1 MGFQFGTVELGE
13 IALEII
19 GDLKT
24 FDLPCAVFQRQ
35 NCEVRMAADIIKRK
49 PKGSWIQIRFSCVFF
64 LFLLVAV
71 AAKQDGGIEIF
82 QMRKQELRMQP
93 EIPRISPGAPWQ
105 SRSAGKRD
113 SRQVSGVTS
122 SCGTKTG
129 TSFPASSSFPI
140 RTPSVGSCS
149 KILDPDR

>member
-71 AAKQDGGIEIF
+71 AAKQDGGIEVF

-93 EIPRISPGAPWQ
+93 EISSDFTRCAVAEPKCREKGFTAGVRCNFFLRHKNGNQFPGFIQ
-105 SRSAGKRD
+105 LSNQNTVC
-113 SRQVSGVTS
+113 RQLL
-122 SCGTKTG
+122 KK
-129 TSFPASSSFPI
+129 F
-140 RTPSVGSCS
+140 
-149 KILDPDR
+149 

>member
-35 NCEVRMAADIIKRK
+35 NCEVRMAADTIKRK

-71 AAKQDGGIEIF
+71 TAKQDGGIEIF

-93 EIPRISPGAPWQ
+93 EIPSDFTRCAVAEPKCREKGFTAGVRCNFLLRYKNGNQFPGSIHFSNQ
-105 SRSAGKRD
+105 NTVC
-113 SRQVSGVTS
+113 RQLL
-122 SCGTKTG
+122 KK
-129 TSFPASSSFPI
+129 F
-140 RTPSVGSCS
+140 
-149 KILDPDR
+149 

>member
-71 AAKQDGGIEIF
+71 AAKQDGG
-82 QMRKQELRMQP
+82 
-93 EIPRISPGAPWQ
+93 
-105 SRSAGKRD
+105 SRF
-113 SRQVSGVTS
+113 SR
-122 SCGTKTG
+122 
-129 TSFPASSSFPI
+129 
-140 RTPSVGSCS
+140 
-149 KILDPDR
+149 